1 MARRERLPKG
11 SIEIL
16 NVLKNKGN
24 LTQKAVIDELDHM
37 KPRSVRYTIR
47 QLIDRTVLAPVAN
60 FDDMRSSL
68 IGINPDMSDKM
79 KRLIEKEDIILTM

>member
-11 SIEIL
+11 SIEVL
-16 NVLKNKGN
+16 NVLKEKGN
-24 LTQKAVIDELDHM
+24 LTQKAVIEELDHM

-68 IGINPDMSDKM
+68 IGINPDMSDTM
-79 KRLIEKEDIILTM
+79 KRLIEKEDLILTM